1 MIVIFLLHRS
11 DIALTGSDIHS
22 FGMSDIFAYA
32 NVSGPAV
39 GIIMCYVHS
48 ENKSRE
54 RADGSEMFRFCGSAP
69 FQRNGCNSVKCGH
82 L

>member
-1 MIVIFLLHRS
+1 MSYKNHLSINHDLASKGVQIMIVIFLLHRS

-32 NVSGPAV
+32 NASGPAV
-39 GIIMCYVHS
+39 GI
-48 ENKSRE
+48 
-54 RADGSEMFRFCGSAP
+54 
-69 FQRNGCNSVKCGH
+69 